1 MSEPHPYQHAPGA
14 PQHAPGAPQYAP
26 GAPQHAPGAPSG
38 YRTLYGPFAIGG
50 LLLSTTQLYTRQ
62 VTEGYPER
70 LTLWSLLSDPN
81 WAGMSA
87 ISLMLIFMLVGLGVC
102 GAVRAVRSIALPV
115 AVAVLSLL
123 GAVMLIA
130 KIGYSDPVPPFDDG
144 GAMLVALA
152 GAGVLL
158 GLVHTVHVLIW
169 RRSGR

>member
-1 MSEPHPYQHAPGA
+1 MSEPYSYQHTPG
-14 PQHAPGAPQYAP
+14 P
-26 GAPQHAPGAPSG
+26 PSA

-50 LLLSTTQLYTRQ
+50 LLLSTTQLYTRE

-70 LTLWSLLSDPN
+70 RTLWTLLSDPN
-81 WAGMSA
+81 WAGMST
-87 ISLMLIFMLVGLGVC
+87 ISLMLIVVLVGLGVC
-102 GAVRAVRSIALPV
+102 GAVRAVRSVALPV

-123 GAVMLIA
+123 GAVMLLA

-169 RRSGR
+169 RRRNR